1 MPSRLVLVV
10 TLAAAAALAG
20 CANQPMPGEN
30 PTPARSSPAVPPPT
44 GSASGGGSGGVNT
57 YGAATPDPDTGVT
70 LQDEEGN
77 TTQARSD
84 AQKQKD
90 AEDCYTY
97 AQASVAR
104 DIQVQDDRQAIFD
117 TSSNNRDVYAF
128 TSRMTEYGN
137 EQRRGELYAD
147 CMASKGY
154 IGGQ

>member
-1 MPSRLVLVV
+1 MPSRLVLVL

-20 CANQPMPGEN
+20 CANQPLPGEN
-30 PTPARSSPAVPPPT
+30 PTPARSTPAAPPPG
-44 GSASGGGSGGVNT
+44 GSTSGGSGGIDT
-57 YGAATPDPDTGVT
+57 YGAATPDPNTGVT
-70 LQDEEGN
+70 VEDGQGN
-77 TTQARSD
+77 ATKAPSD